1 MKPHPEWRAPAACPL
16 PAQSSTPFALA
27 CARRSWHPRD
37 AALLQPVAPR
47 VTTFI
52 TIFRQ
57 SLDLLLLDPVS
68 QEITDPSV
76 LVVVDRISR
85 RILSTLLIISTKS
98 QEMRSTWRGE
108 QSC

>member
-1 MKPHPEWRAPAACPL
+1 MKPHPEWRAPAARPL
-16 PAQSSTPFALA
+16 PAQSSTSFALA
-27 CARRSWHPRD
+27 CSHSRWHPRD

-47 VTTFI
+47 LTTFI

-68 QEITDPSV
+68 QEITGPSV